1 MAEHTEKFPQTP
13 ESGDNIT
20 PAEDAFWDDD
30 EFATDDGEAIS
41 LSEKYDSGKEGTFFS
56 RHKKI
61 IIPLIVLVLLAAT
74 LGIGSTIYTAFSPKE
89 TVAST
94 DYRTVSKRDVIDRV
108 KVKGTIEPYRTA
120 TLTTR
125 LTTPVQEL
133 PVRVG
138 DRVQANQLLARMDT
152 SSIQQELDSQ
162 KLQQSASSS
171 ESQNAIAQ
179 AQQQLQQQRERLDKG
194 LNQEVNA
201 ANAALRDANLELDG
215 ARKDFDTR
223 AQQVQKD
230 KAPELQQQ
238 RDALD
243 EARKAARD
251 ADLARAQADF
261 GLATVQRTY
270 GVAEHQAEANDKLLR
285 ELKGQNTTGMSP
297 VDREALDKQIRD
309 LENGAVAE
317 QGSKAQREQSI
328 ADATTAL
335 RQAENH
341 VQDAKEARTK
351 AEERYAD
358 ALTAADQELGQLQRK
373 VNAAENA
380 VSDAT
385 VGVEAARL
393 GARQGI
399 ESSASALDQAI
410 NSAAS
415 ANAASDL
422 ANNKLMIDIDS
433 ADVKAP
439 FDGIITA
446 VPAQEGAPATGPIVT
461 VADDSR
467 KKIVV
472 QVKEVDLPKV
482 EKDSKVKFTTPS
494 TGDKEF
500 TGRVVKVSPVAND
513 PLAGMSSSTGGD
525 SSASGATAGA
535 TDVTFPVEIEIT
547 GGNELLL
554 GASAKA
560 QIIRSEAHD
569 VIAVPRD
576 AVFKND
582 QGKSVVLVLSG
593 TGGSGTIEEREVT
606 TGTAND
612 FDISV
617 TSGLEDGD
625 RVISNPQKY
634 REKVGSTAKIELTP
648 KGA

>member
-41 LSEKYDSGKEGTFFS
+41 LSEKYDSGEQGTFFS

-108 KVKGTIEPYRTA
+108 NVKGTIEPYRTA

-179 AQQQLQQQRERLDKG
+179 AQQQLQQQRERLEKG

-201 ANAALRDANLELDG
+201 ANSALRDANLELDA

-238 RDALD
+238 KDALD

-261 GLATVQRTY
+261 GLATVQRTN

-297 VDREALDKQIRD
+297 AEKEALDKQIRD
-309 LENGAVAE
+309 LKNGAVTE

-393 GARQGI
+393 GAKQGI

-422 ANNKLMIDIDS
+422 ASNKLMIDINS

-513 PLAGMSSSTGGD
+513 PLAGMSSSSGAD
-525 SSASGATAGA
+525 SSASGAAAGA

-593 TGGSGTIEEREVT
+593 TGGSGTIEEREVA

>member
-108 KVKGTIEPYRTA
+108 NVKGTIEPYRTA

-251 ADLARAQADF
+251 ADLARVQADF

-393 GARQGI
+393 GAKQGI

-593 TGGSGTIEEREVT
+593 TGGSGTIEEREVA